1 MIRTEDECLRRI
13 LARISTAIFSNA
25 NQRGLPAS
33 KINKQYI
40 SLAKWHNAYFFLMT
54 DSRVYQSCVRLFSL
68 LKLWVHV
75 SSVMFPDVLP
85 SPSTVA
91 WLLLSVICPNQFTL
105 SYQVQPRENST
116 FWLPIFTTFWHK
128 KS

>member
-40 SLAKWHNAYFFLMT
+40 SLAK
-54 DSRVYQSCVRLFSL
+54 
-68 LKLWVHV
+68 
-75 SSVMFPDVLP
+75 
-85 SPSTVA
+85 
-91 WLLLSVICPNQFTL
+91 
-105 SYQVQPRENST
+105 
-116 FWLPIFTTFWHK
+116 
-128 KS
+128 